1 MHQEGIVNEQD
12 PAVDSG
18 TPRSRVPNVLSI
30 VRQNAVFALGAV
42 AAGCGALYFNY
53 AEGYGGRFF
62 HAVQEISP
70 WLAAA
75 LAAGGLVLICRLRD
89 LYFPGT
95 EGTGI
100 PQSIAALKLDPAE
113 RHAALSLRIAFGKML
128 LLTLALFCGL
138 TVGREGPSVHIAA
151 CFLFFAA
158 RYASFPQHVLQRGL
172 ILSGGAAGIAAAF
185 NAPVAGIVFTF
196 EEIGRSFDKRNLGWI
211 VRAVVIACVV
221 CVIFLQNYLFYG
233 HVEAFVPT
241 DWWPWLSVIEI
252 GLIGGFLGGLF
263 AAAVVWCMPRVSSLM
278 DEYPVAVPVVLGL
291 VLAGVGLA
299 SDGFSYGSGY
309 FESKKLLIDAAD
321 YSDAFPLWRA
331 IASFAAIMSAI
342 PGGIFDPSLTV
353 GAGLGSML
361 QGWFTSLEPQAVVL
375 LFMAAYFAAVV
386 QSPVTAF
393 VILLEMTDA
402 RSMTLPL
409 AAASILAYEVSRR
422 LCPTSLYESLAE
434 NFIHRMWLR
443 YDQIR

>member
-1 MHQEGIVNEQD
+1 MHREGVVSEQVAVED
-12 PAVDSG
+12 PGA
-18 TPRSRVPNVLSI
+18 PRSRVASVLAMA
-30 VRQNAVFALGAV
+30 RQNAVFAV
-42 AAGCGALYFNY
+42 AAGAAGLGALYFNY
-53 AEGYGGRFF
+53 AEGYGSRFF
-62 HAVQEISP
+62 HAAWRTSP
-70 WLAAA
+70 VLAAV

-158 RYASFPQHVLQRGL
+158 RYASFPPHVLQRGL

-185 NAPVAGIVFTF
+185 NAPIAGIVFTF

-211 VRAVVIACVV
+211 VRAVVIACLV
-221 CVIFLQNYLFYG
+221 CVIFLHDYLFYG
-233 HVEAFVPT
+233 RVEAFVPT
-241 DWWPWLSVIEI
+241 DWWPWISVIEI

-291 VLAGVGLA
+291 ILAAVGLA
-299 SDGFSYGSGY
+299 SGGLSYGSGY
-309 FESKKLLIDAAD
+309 LESKKLLMEGAE

-331 IASFAAIMSAI
+331 LASFAAIMSAI

-353 GAGLGSML
+353 GAGLGSTL
-361 QGWFTSLEPQAVVL
+361 QGWFTSLEPQAVIL

-402 RSMTLPL
+402 RAMALPL

-422 LCPTSLYESLAE
+422 LCPVSLYESLAQ
-434 NFIHRMWLR
+434 NFMHRLWLR
-443 YDQIR
+443 YEQQS